1 MPILAHCKRSSAN
14 DQSDVKRPVSPPAG
28 GAAAS
33 AYSVNRP
40 HGANAVRYVNSLPSI
55 ITLRLDVGSVMLV
68 FGVLTATSDS
78 ADK

>member
-1 MPILAHCKRSSAN
+1 MSCGEYETN

-40 HGANAVRYVNSLPSI
+40 HGANAVRYVNSFPPI
-55 ITLRLDVGSVMLV
+55 INHLDVESVMICDTPSV
-68 FGVLTATSDS
+68 A
-78 ADK
+78 